1 MYEKLK
7 ADLIETNM
15 KIYKNNL
22 AKLTWGNVS
31 YRVPEKDIFLIT
43 PSGVTVEQLH
53 LDKIIVLDTNMNI
66 IEGKLRPSV
75 DTITHS
81 IIYKNF
87 SNINSIVHTHSSS
100 ATSFAQAEKNIPV
113 LGTTHADTF
122 GAEVRNIPDIGSNV
136 KEYEAEVGGLVVSTM
151 RKQLQEENYLEE
163 IHAVLLRKH
172 GVLTFGSSPNEALKY
187 AIALEEIAKMAIKT
201 YIINSNSAT
210 INKEQLRIHFERKNG
225 TKKYYGQKD

>member
-43 PSGVTVEQLH
+43 PSGVIVEQLH